1 MKPIYTLL
9 PIFLVFCLGCTPNSA
24 PLNQWEAYDETE
36 ELAANADHPIARMRY
51 KRIQSKHS
59 DRNAL
64 FLPFKKELSGF
75 NQEDHDALK
84 SYILEQ
90 DIPSIQKHIN
100 AGHLTYEELTLFYI
114 YRIYRFELDR
124 TCFLNALISL
134 NPNVMEQARQHDR
147 DRQEGMDHPL
157 YGMPILLKDNID
169 ATPMATTA
177 GAAAMVNNFP
187 AQDAFIVEKLKAKG
201 ALILGKVNMSEWAY
215 YFCQE
220 CPVGY
225 SALGGQTLN
234 PYGRR
239 IFETGGSSSGSG
251 VAVAANYTVAA
262 LGSETSGSIL
272 SPSGKNS
279 VVGLKPTIGAL
290 SRSGIVPISSSLDT
304 AGPMTKNVIDNA
316 ILMSA
321 LIGKDKRDRYSYQ
334 ASPIRFDHLDTVSL
348 KGKRLGLNS
357 KFEKDSLMQRAVT
370 AMKAKGAVVISFDPP
385 EIQMDQFRRLLDV
398 DMRADLPQYLDAFA
412 HPELGL
418 DSVKDVVAFN
428 LKDTLLHAPYGQG
441 IFMRITKEKSPQLEF
456 KAQKQQLMQTA
467 KDYFE
472 QTMDEYDLDAFLSI
486 DNYSARNAAAAHFPA
501 LGVPM
506 GYDSMGQPKN
516 LTFIAPSKKEQLLL
530 ELGAAFERLENVR
543 QLPQLFQ

>member
-9 PIFLVFCLGCTPNSA
+9 SIFLFVWLGCTPSPA
-24 PLNQWEAYDETE
+24 PLNQWEAYDEIE
-36 ELAANADHPIARMRY
+36 ELTANADHPIARMRY

-64 FLPFKKELSGF
+64 FLPFKKELSEF
-75 NQEDHDALK
+75 NEEDYDALK

-100 AGHLTYEELTLFYI
+100 SGHLTYEQLTLFYI
-114 YRIYRFELDR
+114 YRMYLFELDR
-124 TCFLNALISL
+124 TRFLNALISL
-134 NPNVMEQARQHDR
+134 NPNVLKQARQYDR
-147 DRQEGMDHPL
+147 DRLKGIEHPL

-215 YFCQE
+215 YFCQG

-239 IFETGGSSSGSG
+239 VFETGGSSSGSG
-251 VAVAANYTVAA
+251 VAVAANYAVAA
-262 LGSETSGSIL
+262 IGSETSGSIL

-316 ILMSA
+316 ILLSA
-321 LIGKDKRDRYSYQ
+321 LIGEDRRDSYSYQ
-334 ASPIRFDHLDTVSL
+334 ASPIRFDHLDSVSL
-348 KGKRLGLNS
+348 KGKRLGINS
-357 KFEKDSLMQRAVT
+357 RFEKDSLMQRAVA

-385 EIQMDQFRRLLDV
+385 EIQMNQFRRLLDV
-398 DMRADLPQYLDAFA
+398 DMRGDLPQYLNTFA

-441 IFMRITKEKSPQLEF
+441 IFIRITEENKSQVEF
-456 KAQKQQLMQTA
+456 ETQKQQLMQTA

-472 QTMDEYDLDAFLSI
+472 HTMDEYDLDAFLSI
-486 DNYSARNAAAAHFPA
+486 DNYSARNAAAANFPA